1 MKMKKN
7 INIKDIVAKA
17 ILCYE
22 DEEIVDAWNMYCSK
36 KNKEDYRVY
45 RMGEFDEVYR
55 EVSPS
60 QIASDAKS
68 SKFNPDQ
75 DDYFAYDEIGCLT
88 SFTKVDDSDS
98 VIELKDLAE
107 WLISSNGKIDGC
119 RVVITATDIWDT
131 FTTEYL
137 SEIYEGGIRLT
148 MAYVKDFCRD
158 NGIDFDTLDV
168 FNFDFNTFTLYYA
181 EKVGAL

>member
-1 MKMKKN
+1 MKKE
-7 INIKDIVAKA
+7 IKIKYIVEKA

-22 DEEIVDAWNMYCSK
+22 DDEIVDAWNMYCSEK
-36 KNKEDYRVY
+36 KKEDYRVY
-45 RMGEFDEVYR
+45 RMGEFDDVYR
-55 EVSPS
+55 GDSPL

-75 DDYFAYDEIGCLT
+75 DEYFSYDGMGCLT
-88 SFTKVDDSDS
+88 SFTKVDEKDS

-107 WLISSNGKIDGC
+107 WLISRNGKIDGC

-148 MAYVKDFCRD
+148 MAYVEDFCTD
-158 NGIDFDTLDV
+158 NGIDFENLNV
-168 FNFDFNTFTLYYA
+168 FTFDFNNFALYYD
-181 EKVGAL
+181 EKVGGL